1 MSNKFGRLTTYRTAI
16 ENARRTIDHSPSFPT
31 PEEEADE
38 SGPPTR
44 IVPGGGL
51 TG

>member
-1 MSNKFGRLTTYRTAI
+1 MSKIFEHLTTCRTAI
-16 ENARRTIDHSPSFPT
+16 TNARRTVAHSPSFPT

-38 SGPPTR
+38 HGPPIR